1 MKIFFRTLLL
11 IAIALMAYLCYDSIM
26 RPIRFDKEKAI
37 RDNAVIQRLVD
48 IRTAQVAFKN
58 ANGIYANDFDT
69 LISFVKH
76 GQIPFVLKEGTL
88 TDQQLENGLT
98 EEEAARIVASGNAK
112 EIAEW
117 GLEGFR
123 RETTLVNVLDTIFG
137 ASYPI
142 DSLRYVPFAQHGE
155 EFELQAGD
163 VSTGASGLFVRVFQA
178 NTPMETYLVGM
189 DKQEVLNLRLTAEKL
204 GKYPGLM
211 VGNIFEANNN
221 AGNWE

>member
-1 MKIFFRTLLL
+1 MKLFFRALL
-11 IAIALMAYLCYDSIM
+11 ICAICLMGYLCVDSIM
-26 RPIRFDKEKAI
+26 RPIRFDQEKAI
-37 RDNAVIQRLVD
+37 RDKAVIERLID

-58 ANGIYANDFDT
+58 AHGMYANEFDT
-69 LISFVKH
+69 LIGYVKY
-76 GQIPFVLKEGTL
+76 GQMPFVLKEGEL

-98 EEEAARIVASGNAK
+98 ERDAAEIVARGRAW
-112 EIAEW
+112 EIKKW

-123 RETTLVNVLDTIFG
+123 RETTYVSVLDTLFG
-137 ASYPI
+137 ASFPI
-142 DSLRYVPFAQHGE
+142 DSIRYVPYAANGE
-155 EFELQAGD
+155 QFELQAGD
-163 VSTGASGLFVRVFQA
+163 VSTGASGLVVRVFQA
-178 NTPMETYLVGM
+178 NTPLETYLVGM

>member
-1 MKIFFRTLLL
+1 MKSFFRVCLVC
-11 IAIALMAYLCYDSIM
+11 AICLMAYLCVDSIM

-37 RDNAVIQRLVD
+37 RDKAVINRLID

-58 ANGIYANDFDT
+58 ANGIFANEFDT
-69 LISFVKH
+69 LIGYVKY
-76 GQIPFVLKEGTL
+76 GKMPFVLKEGTL

-98 EEEAARIVASGNAK
+98 ERRAAEIVERGRAW
-112 EIAEW
+112 EIKKW

-123 RETTLVNVLDTIFG
+123 RETTYVSVLDTLFG
-137 ASYPI
+137 AGFPI
-142 DSLRYVPFAQHGE
+142 DSLRYVPYAVNGE
-155 EFELQAGD
+155 QFELQAGD
-163 VSTGASGLFVRVFQA
+163 VSTGASGLIVRVFQA
-178 NTPMETYLVGM
+178 NTPYETYLVGM
-189 DKQEVLNLRLTAEKL
+189 DKQEVLNLRLKAEKL